1 MATKSKKT
9 GVARKPSG
17 PAKATGST
25 CPQYVL
31 LRTLL
36 DSVEIGS
43 VRYYLNGKDPAEK
56 NRNFQALEP
65 LLKNILDLVWGP
77 ADRGIPCPPG
87 YTSCDGA
94 CVPYTC
100 YHGG

>member
-1 MATKSKKT
+1 MATKAKKT
-9 GVARKPSG
+9 AAARRPSG
-17 PAKATGST
+17 KGKTTNST
-25 CPQYVL
+25 CPQYVY

-56 NRNFQALEP
+56 GKNFQALEP
-65 LLKNILDLVWGP
+65 LLKNILELVWGP
-77 ADRGIPCPPG
+77 DRKIPCPPG

>member
-9 GVARKPSG
+9 GAHRRRPVRPILPDS
-17 PAKATGST
+17 S
-25 CPQYVL
+25 CPQYVY

-36 DSVEIGS
+36 DSAEMGS
-43 VRYYLNGKDPAEK
+43 LRYYLDGKDYVEK
-56 NRNFQALEP
+56 GKKLAALEP
-65 LLKNILDLVWGP
+65 LLKKVIELVWGGTK
-77 ADRGIPCPPG
+77 AITCPPG
-87 YTSCDGA
+87 YSSCDGA

>member
-1 MATKSKKT
+1 MATKSRKT
-9 GVARKPSG
+9 AAARKPSG
-17 PAKATGST
+17 KGKATYST
-25 CPQYVL
+25 CPQYVY

-43 VRYYLNGKDPAEK
+43 VRYYLNGKNPAEK
-56 NRNFQALEP
+56 DRNFQALEP
-65 LLKNILDLVWGP
+65 LLSKVLELVWG
-77 ADRGIPCPPG
+77 GEKLVPCPPG

-100 YHGG
+100 YFGG